1 MLKRKNKK
9 YLKFAVLIVVL
20 VFGVFLL
27 FKLSNIVQ
35 VLFQVIFN
43 NKIELIKSDN
53 NVNILVLG
61 KAGGE
66 HEGPDLT
73 DTIIF
78 SSLDTEKQK
87 VTMVSIPRDLWSY
100 DLSGKVNTA
109 YSVGEEARDGGGI
122 TLAKSVV
129 SKIVGQK
136 IDYAVVIDFSGFERT
151 VDLLGGI
158 DVDVDRSFD
167 DYEYPIT
174 GKEDDLCGNKEEDI
188 PRLATAS
195 SQLESFPCRYEHISF
210 EAGPNHMNGE
220 TALKFVRSRHAQGAE
235 GTDFARS
242 QRQEK
247 VITAIKD
254 KALSL
259 NIILNPTKVIG
270 LYETVKDS
278 IDTDIKTSEFD
289 DFIKLAKNLRNAKI
303 QSGVIDAGNG
313 EEERRGFL
321 MHPQITKEY
330 KFQWVLIPRTGGND
344 FSEIHGFVE
353 CLIQLDSC
361 PVGKNV
367 ID

>member
-1 MLKRKNKK
+1 MPKRKNKK
-9 YLKFAVLIVVL
+9 YLKLAVLIFVL
-20 VFGVFLL
+20 VFGVFLIS
-27 FKLSNIVQ
+27 KLSNVIG
-35 VLFQVIFN
+35 VLFQVVFN

-53 NVNILVLG
+53 NVNILILG
-61 KAGGE
+61 RAGGK

-78 SSLDTEKQK
+78 SSLDEELQK

-109 YSVGEEARDGGGI
+109 YSVGEEAKKGRGI

-136 IDYAVVIDFSGFERT
+136 IDYALVIDFSGFERA

-158 DVDVDRSFD
+158 DVVVDRSFD

-174 GKEDDLCGNKEEDI
+174 GRENDPCDNKPEELDA
-188 PRLATAS
+188 LATAS
-195 SQLESFPCRYEHISF
+195 SQLEVFPCRYIHVHF
-210 EAGPNHMNGE
+210 DRGRQHMDGEA
-220 TALKFVRSRHAQGAE
+220 ALRFVRSRHAEGPE

-247 VITAIKD
+247 IINSLKD
-254 KALSL
+254 KVLTL

-278 IDTDIKTSEFD
+278 IDTDITTSEFD
-289 DFIKLAKNLRNAKI
+289 DFIKLAKNLKSAKI
-303 QSGVIDAGNG
+303 QSGIIDVGNR
-313 EEERRGFL
+313 EDRRGFL

-330 KFQWVLIPRTGGND
+330 DLQWVLIPRTGGND
-344 FSEIHGFVE
+344 FSEIHGYVQ
-353 CLIQLDSC
+353 CLIQQDNC
-361 PVGKNV
+361 PEGQNV